1 MQNTG
6 VRSCGEKEGR
16 GAEEIEQSYYPE
28 KKSKRSWKW
37 PALLAALLVFVVP
50 SALIFVFPEQFPR
63 LSFGMK
69 RVKNTFAFL
78 VLGAPP
84 HFYYLDME
92 KNGKDLRLGE
102 KDFFDISYRDEF
114 VIKDVSSDAF
124 FGRGI
129 AIDVEG
135 MGTGNDYRVLLRGI
149 GLIAPA
155 SHREE

>member
-1 MQNTG
+1 MDQG
-6 VRSCGEKEGR
+6 YCR
-16 GAEEIEQSYYPE
+16 QM
-28 KKSKRSWKW
+28 KSKRSWKW
-37 PALLAALLVFVVP
+37 PVLLAALLVFVVA
-50 SALIFVFPEQFPR
+50 SALIIVFAEQFPR

-69 RVKNTFAFL
+69 RVKNTVAFL

-92 KNGKDLRLGE
+92 KNGKDFRLGE
-102 KDFFDISYRDEF
+102 KDFLDISYRDEF